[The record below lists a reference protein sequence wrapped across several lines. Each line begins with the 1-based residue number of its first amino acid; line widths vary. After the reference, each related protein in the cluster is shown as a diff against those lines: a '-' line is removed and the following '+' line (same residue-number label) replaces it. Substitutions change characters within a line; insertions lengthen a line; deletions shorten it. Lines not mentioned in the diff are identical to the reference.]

1 MIASPSCRSSF
12 FRTSMKTRM
21 SEDLWIVILA
31 AGAGRRLSAL
41 TGGVPKQFWRGLH
54 GTSLL
59 RQTIE
64 RFTPLAPASRTVVIV
79 DAGHLDH
86 VAEADVPGGLPVL
99 VVQPE
104 DRGTAAGV
112 LLALTPV
119 LASTPDAVVVI
130 TPSDHGVRDD
140 SGFRRG
146 VLEAAR
152 RVRAG
157 ADVVLFG
164 VEPATAQRD
173 YGWISLRRAR
183 TPSGFWPVE
192 SFVEKPS
199 AEVAAQ
205 LFGAGAVWNTMV
217 MVARAAAI
225 RDLYVELLPNLAGVF
240 ADALQ
245 LPAPEREAFLAT
257 AYPTLPKYDFSR
269 DLVARSKRMTA
280 YVWPASLG
288 WSDLGTPE
296 RLDEWQSRVEIP
308 GPSARAIPA
317 A

>member
-1 MIASPSCRSSF
+1 MPNQ
-12 FRTSMKTRM
+12 
-21 SEDLWIVILA
+21 LWTVILA

-41 TGGVPKQFWRGLH
+41 TGGVPKQFWRGVH

-59 RQTIE
+59 RQTID
-64 RFTPLAPASRTVVIV
+64 RFIPLAPASRTVVIV
-79 DAGHLDH
+79 DAGHLGH
-86 VAEADVPGGLPVL
+86 VAAADVAGGLPVL

-112 LLALTPV
+112 FLALTPV
-119 LASTPDAVVVI
+119 LEATPNAVVVI
-130 TPSDHGVRDD
+130 TPSDHGVMDD
-140 SGFRRG
+140 SRFRRG

-152 RVRAG
+152 QVRVRA
-157 ADVVLFG
+157 DIVLFG

-173 YGWISLRRAR
+173 YGWISLSRVSTAR
-183 TPSGFWPVE
+183 GFRSVE

-199 AEVAAQ
+199 DDIAAQ

-225 RDLYVELLPNLAGVF
+225 RDLYAELLPNLAEVF
-240 ADALQ
+240 AAAVR
-245 LPAPEREAFLAT
+245 LPASERSAFLAV
-257 AYPTLPKYDFSR
+257 AYPTLPRYDFSR
-269 DLVARSKRMTA
+269 DLLARARRLSA

-296 RLDEWQSRVEIP
+296 RLDEWHRRAKIP
-308 GPSARAIPA
+308 GTSASAISA

>member
-1 MIASPSCRSSF
+1 
-12 FRTSMKTRM
+12 MKTHM
-21 SEDLWIVILA
+21 TDQLWTVILA

-59 RQTIE
+59 KQTID
-64 RFTPLAPASRTVVIV
+64 RFMPLAPASRTVVIV
-79 DAGHLDH
+79 DAGHLGH
-86 VAEADVPGGLPVL
+86 VAAADVAGDFPIL

-112 LLALTPV
+112 FLALTPV
-119 LASTPDAVVVI
+119 LESTPDAVVVL

-140 SGFRRG
+140 AKLRRG

-152 RVRAG
+152 QVRAG
-157 ADVVLFG
+157 ADAVLFG

-173 YGWISLRRAR
+173 YGWISLGGAG
-183 TPSGFWPVE
+183 TPSGFWSVE

-199 AEVAAQ
+199 AELAAR

-217 MVARAAAI
+217 LVARAATV
-225 RDLYVELLPNLAGVF
+225 RDLYAELLPSLAGVF
-240 ADALQ
+240 ADAMR
-245 LPAPEREAFLAT
+245 LPASDRDAFLAG

-269 DLVARSKRMTA
+269 DLVARSRRMTA

-288 WSDLGTPE
+288 WTDLGTPE
-296 RLDEWQSRVEIP
+296 RLDEWQRRVTTP
-308 GPSARAIPA
+308 GRSIRAVPA